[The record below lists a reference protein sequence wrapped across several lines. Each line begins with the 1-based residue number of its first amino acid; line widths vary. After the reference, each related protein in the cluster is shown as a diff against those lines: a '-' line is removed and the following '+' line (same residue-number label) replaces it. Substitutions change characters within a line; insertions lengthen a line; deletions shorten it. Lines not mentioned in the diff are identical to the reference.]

1 MIPKTSP
8 NPYEAFKFML
18 FCSLECAD
26 IYRTLPASVKA
37 DQESVIKYLASYVD
51 ENGELH
57 ENLFTPEELEY
68 LYTENREGFKSYFNM
83 KEDSYIGPLWGI
95 LGTEVSNIRTNAKS
109 IDQAIADMMTEG
121 QKKSKKLTRA
131 PVKADRNET
140 AMGRSAL
147 HRCLTDKEAIP
158 CPLKKQHAANFLPD
172 KSAKQRIH
180 SSAMPLFCHRF
191 IEAFC
196 ASLSRHSFL
205 CWVSASQTGTFIEA
219 SLLKTPNGWVF
230 KLCIHFNNSNFKYA
244 PYHQRFFYFMR
255 SADYLS
261 GLDARFLYQQ

>member
-1 MIPKTSP
+1 MADYFAAGKTAMIVGNPYCFADLQKAKALGQMDFELGIAPLPRISDDVPDDISATEIAGGMMIPKTSA
-8 NPYEAFKFML
+8 NPYEACKFML

-95 LGTEVSNIRTNAKS
+95 LGTEVSNIMTNAKS

-121 QKKSKKLTRA
+121 QKEIEKIDA
-131 PVKADRNET
+131 
-140 AMGRSAL
+140 SA
-147 HRCLTDKEAIP
+147 
-158 CPLKKQHAANFLPD
+158 
-172 KSAKQRIH
+172 
-180 SSAMPLFCHRF
+180 
-191 IEAFC
+191 
-196 ASLSRHSFL
+196 
-205 CWVSASQTGTFIEA
+205 G
-219 SLLKTPNGWVF
+219 
-230 KLCIHFNNSNFKYA
+230 
-244 PYHQRFFYFMR
+244 
-255 SADYLS
+255 
-261 GLDARFLYQQ
+261 